1 MQNDILIAGAMAL
14 GSVLWLV
21 AIIAVI
27 ARATREKPAPRPA
40 PEAHEPT
47 PALRPAPGW

>member
-1 MQNDILIAGAMAL
+1 MDNDILIAGSMAL

-21 AIIAVI
+21 AIIVVI
-27 ARATREKPAPRPA
+27 ARATRETPAPRPK

>member
-1 MQNDILIAGAMAL
+1 MDNDILIAGSMAL

-21 AIIAVI
+21 AIIVVI
-27 ARATREKPAPRPA
+27 ARATREAPAPRPK